1 MKTYLSGI
9 RKSMFLK
16 EKGSQLCDFL
26 FGAPIV
32 LYFIFSLVFFITKD
46 IGGDEG
52 IFVNSIN
59 DLKESYLKTLMSG
72 QICIPYTLLS
82 LPFSFIFNELFS
94 LRLTNLLLLIFYF
107 LLNRKCFKAS
117 PNFLFYSLFYFATT
131 GFFFLGTNDAL
142 FSLSLALFFIDSM
155 DSILFRKPIQF
166 RLFLFLAIAI
176 FTRYIFVLYLPIIIF
191 LIAFLFRQNH
201 MNFSGSVRNILIA
214 LIPFILLNI
223 FSLTEQG
230 KISYVNKEVQEHQGV
245 TWAQRQYLTQLK
257 INQGVLEKG
266 QHVSWEITLDYLT
279 KNGQNSLP
287 VNFMESVFFDLS
299 LTIKEFFKDLVD
311 TMFMSTR
318 QLGLIPFILMFL
330 IIFPIPFNE
339 KIVPLGLTVMVCFI
353 SFIIISNVELRWLQP
368 IFLLSV
374 WYYSIIEKQKRL
386 SNKIFII
393 NSSLM
398 ACLSI
403 YGMIRLSQ
411 RGDFMSFFM

>member
-1 MKTYLSGI
+1 MKTVI
-9 RKSMFLK
+9 KKNKKSIHSK
-16 EKGSQLCDFL
+16 EFSSRLFDFL
-26 FGAPIV
+26 FRAPIV
-32 LYFIFSLVFFITKD
+32 LYFIFSLVFFVTKD

-59 DLKESYLKTLMSG
+59 DIKENYLKTLMSG
-72 QICIPYTLLS
+72 QICTPYTLLS
-82 LPFSFIFNELFS
+82 LPFSFFFNELFS
-94 LRLTNLLLLIFYF
+94 LRITNILLLIFYF
-107 LLNRKCFKAS
+107 RLNRKYFKAS

-155 DSILFRKPIQF
+155 ESILFRKPIQF

-176 FTRYIFVLYLPIIIF
+176 FTRYIFVLYLPIIFFIIV
-191 LIAFLFRQNH
+191 LLFRQNH
-201 MNFSGSVRNILIA
+201 LNFSGSIKNILIA

-223 FSLTEQG
+223 FSLTDKG

-245 TWAQRQYLTQLK
+245 TWAQRQYLTQLMV
-257 INQGVLEKG
+257 NQGALEKG
-266 QHVSWEITLDYLT
+266 QHVPWEKTLDYLS

-287 VNFMESVFFDLS
+287 VNFIESVFFDLS
-299 LTIKEFFKDLVD
+299 LTFKEFVKDLVD
-311 TMFMSTR
+311 TMIMSTR
-318 QLGLIPFILMFL
+318 QLGLIPFILMML

-339 KIVPLGLTVMVCFI
+339 KIVPLGIFFMICLI

-368 IFLLSV
+368 VFLLSI
-374 WYYSIIEKQKRL
+374 WHYSIIENQKRL
-386 SNKIFII
+386 SNKILII

-403 YGMIRLSQ
+403 YGMIRLGQ
-411 RGDFMSFFM
+411 RVDFLSFLL